1 MKQRMVKMGKF
12 LLAVVI
18 GLLIALAP
26 QPTEAMNADALAFLG
41 IFTSMIFLMI
51 FGLFPDAVTVL
62 LALTMIYACRIAD
75 FTTVF
80 SGFASSTVWMVVALV
95 GFATGVVNSGLM
107 KRMAFQIMKLFKPTY
122 NSQILAVM
130 MTGAALSPCI
140 PNMLA
145 KVAILAPFTT
155 QIAKEFGL
163 PKSSRGAAG
172 LFSALLYP
180 SNVFG
185 LCFLT
190 GSTMVYMLMGIIGQN
205 YSWLSWTGA
214 TIVWG
219 IVCLIGFY
227 FFNITYYKADVAALP
242 KDFVQKELARLGP
255 MAENEKYAAVVLA
268 LGVAAW
274 MTTSLTGL
282 DSFVIA
288 MVLWLLMI
296 IKGLFTI
303 EELSLKI
310 PWTVIIIAGGITG
323 LSTLFSVTGISNWLQ
338 MVLGPMLST
347 FVSGG
352 FMLVLTIT
360 ITAYMLRYFV
370 VSMIAT
376 VTIMFAIF
384 SPICTALGISP
395 FVVVWCAY
403 TAAQVWSLS
412 FNNTTFIMAQGV
424 SDQLANWRSAV
435 PSCYCYMVL
444 NLLGNLCCIPVWHLM
459 GIM

>member
-1 MKQRMVKMGKF
+1 MKQNVVKLIKF
-12 LLAVVI
+12 LLAVVV
-18 GLLIALAP
+18 GLLIAFVPPA
-26 QPTEAMNADALAFLG
+26 TEAMNAGALAFLG
-41 IFTSMIFLMI
+41 IFTSMIVLMI
-51 FGLFPDAVTVL
+51 FGLFPDAITVL
-62 LALTMIYACRIAD
+62 LALTMIFACGIAD

-107 KRMAFQIMKLFKPTY
+107 KRVAFQIMKLFRPTY

-130 MTGAALSPCI
+130 MTGVVLTPCI

-145 KVAILAPFTT
+145 KVAIVAPFTT
-155 QIAKEFGL
+155 QIASEFGL
-163 PKSSRGAAG
+163 PKNSRGAAG

-190 GSTMVYMLMGIIGQN
+190 GSTMVYMLIGIIGQS

-219 IVCLIGFY
+219 VVCLIGFY
-227 FFNITYYKADVAALP
+227 FFNITYYKADVKELP
-242 KDFVQKELARLGP
+242 ADLTQKELAKLGP
-255 MAENEKYAAVVLA
+255 MTENEKYAAAVLA
-268 LGVAAW
+268 LGIAAW

-288 MVLWLLMI
+288 VALWLLMI

-323 LSTLFSVTGISNWLQ
+323 LSTLFSLTGVSSWLQ
-338 MVLGPMLST
+338 MVLEPVLST
-347 FVSGG
+347 FVTGG
-352 FMLVLTIT
+352 FMLVLTVT
-360 ITAYMLRYFV
+360 ISTYLLRYFV

-384 SPICTALGISP
+384 SPVCTALSISP

-435 PSCYCYMVL
+435 PSCYCYMFL

-459 GIM
+459 GVM